1 VSQISDVFRAL
12 ASDGSRAF
20 IPYLCAGDPDKQFSL
35 ELMHRLSRAGAD
47 ILELG
52 LPFTDPVADGP
63 VIQAAMG
70 RSLSGGFRC
79 ADFFELVR
87 SARQEGI
94 RKPIVA
100 MTYYN
105 PVFKMGSERFCDRLV
120 EAGADAVL
128 AVDLPPEESQELD
141 NACHARNLDVV
152 RLIAPSTT
160 DSRMDYIL
168 SRASGFVYVVSVSGT
183 TGAREVLPPSAES
196 LLKRVVKRSE
206 LPVALGFGISAPE
219 QVRAAISCGASGV
232 VEGSKLISIYAESL
246 PDRES
251 ALDRVERH
259 VRDMKSAT
267 LRARAK

>member
-1 VSQISDVFRAL
+1 MSQIRETFRAL

-20 IPYLCAGDPDKQFSL
+20 IPYLCAGDPDKRFSL

-47 ILELG
+47 IIEIG

-63 VIQAAMG
+63 VIQAAMN
-70 RSLSGGFRC
+70 RSLAGGFKC
-79 ADFFELVR
+79 ADLFELVR
-87 SARQEGI
+87 QARQEGI
-94 RKPIVA
+94 RRPIVA

-105 PVFKMGSERFCDRLV
+105 PVLQMGSEKFCDRLV

-128 AVDLPPEESQELD
+128 AVDLPPEESHELD
-141 NACHARNLDVV
+141 EACRTRGLDVV

-196 LLKRVVKRSE
+196 LVKRVVKRSE
-206 LPVALGFGISAPE
+206 LPVALGFGISTPE

-259 VRDMKSAT
+259 AREMKNAT
-267 LRARAK
+267 FRARGE